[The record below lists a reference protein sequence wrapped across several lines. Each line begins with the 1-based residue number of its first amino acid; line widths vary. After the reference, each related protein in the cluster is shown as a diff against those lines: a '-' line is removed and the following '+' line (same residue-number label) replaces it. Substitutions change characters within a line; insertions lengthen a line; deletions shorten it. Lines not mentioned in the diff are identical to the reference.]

1 VGVETLA
8 EIPPVGTLDVGEKVG
23 TGVIAEA
30 AAEAVIEELRH
41 VPLLRVV
48 EVGTVLLH
56 RTREAQDDESWVFR
70 CAREDAEK
78 GGLCSGAW
86 REKREYYGCCLLAD

>member
-1 VGVETLA
+1 ETLA
-8 EIPPVGTLDVGEKVG
+8 EIPPVAMLVAGEKVG
-23 TGVIAEA
+23 TGVRAEA

-56 RTREAQDDESWVFR
+56 RTREAQDDESWIFR
-70 CAREDAEK
+70 CARKDAEK

-86 REKREYYGCCLLAD
+86 REAREHHGCCLLAD